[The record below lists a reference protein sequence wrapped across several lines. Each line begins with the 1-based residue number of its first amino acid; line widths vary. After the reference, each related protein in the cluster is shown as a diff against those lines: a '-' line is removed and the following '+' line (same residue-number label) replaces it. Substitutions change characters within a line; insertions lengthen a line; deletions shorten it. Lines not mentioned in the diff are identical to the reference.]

1 VNAIRVK
8 ICGITS
14 VADAQLAVKAGADAI
29 GLVFY
34 APSPRAVSI
43 AQAREIAASVGPFVT
58 VVGLFVDADEAF
70 VREVFANVALH
81 VLQFHGD
88 ESREYCE
95 QFQRPYMKAIRMRP
109 ELDVIQTI
117 TEYPGAA
124 AILLDAYR
132 PGVPGGTGETFDW
145 QRVPSRTSQHST
157 LQFSASQPIVLA
169 GGLTAENVALAVQST
184 HVYGVDV
191 SGGVESAPGK
201 KDPHKIEQFIHNAR
215 HA

>member
-1 VNAIRVK
+1 MNAIRVK

-14 VADAQLAVKAGADAI
+14 VADAQIAVKAGADAI

-43 AQAREIAASVGPFVT
+43 EQARVIATSVGPFVT
-58 VVGLFVDADEAF
+58 VVGLFVNADATV
-70 VREVFANVALH
+70 VREVLANVALH

-88 ESREYCE
+88 ESREFCE

-109 ELDVIQTI
+109 ELDVVQAIA
-117 TEYPGAA
+117 EYPGAA
-124 AILLDAYR
+124 AILLDAYC

-145 QRVPSRTSQHST
+145 QRIPTQ
-157 LQFSASQPIVLA
+157 SARPIVLA
-169 GGLTAENVALAVQST
+169 GGLTPENVALAIQST

-201 KDPHKIEQFIHNAR
+201 KDAQKVEQFIHNAK

>member
-14 VADAQLAVKAGADAI
+14 VADAQLAVTAGADAI

-34 APSPRAVSI
+34 ASSPRAVSI

-58 VVGLFVDADEAF
+58 VVGLFVDADDAF
-70 VREVFANVALH
+70 VRDVLANVALH

-88 ESREYCE
+88 ESRDFCE

-109 ELDVIQTI
+109 ELDVMQAVEHYTS
-117 TEYPGAA
+117 AA

-145 QRVPSRTSQHST
+145 QRVPAQM
-157 LQFSASQPIVLA
+157 AIPIVLA
-169 GGLTAENVALAVQST
+169 GGLTPENIALAVQST
-184 HVYGVDV
+184 QVYGVDV

-201 KDPHKIEQFIHNAR
+201 KDAHKIEQFILNAK

>member
-1 VNAIRVK
+1 MNAVRVK

-14 VADAQLAVKAGADAI
+14 VEDAQIAVKAGADAI

-43 AQAREIAASVGPFVT
+43 ETAREIAASVGPFVT
-58 VVGLFVDADEAF
+58 VVGLFVNAEEAYVRKVSAD
-70 VREVFANVALH
+70 VGLH

-88 ESREYCE
+88 ELREFCE

-109 ELDVIQTI
+109 ELDVKQAIS
-117 TEYPGAA
+117 EHPSAA

-145 QRVPSRTSQHST
+145 QRVPKKSGR
-157 LQFSASQPIVLA
+157 LIILA
-169 GGLTAENVALAVQST
+169 GGLTFMNVERAIRST

-191 SGGVESAPGK
+191 SGGVESSPGK
-201 KDPHKIEQFIHNAR
+201 KDMSKVKLFIRKAKNALVKVR
-215 HA
+215 GKVAL

>member
-14 VADAQLAVKAGADAI
+14 VADAQVAVKAGADAI

-34 APSPRAVSI
+34 TPSPRAVSI
-43 AQAREIAASVGPFVT
+43 EQAREIAASVGPFVT
-58 VVGLFVDADEAF
+58 VVGLFVNAEESY
-70 VREVFANVALH
+70 VHEVLANVALH
-81 VLQFHGD
+81 LLQFHGD

-95 QFQRPYMKAIRMRP
+95 QFQRAYMKAIRMRP
-109 ELDVIQTI
+109 ELDVVPTI
-117 TEYPGAA
+117 AEYPSAA

-145 QRVPSRTSQHST
+145 QRIPVLAER
-157 LQFSASQPIVLA
+157 PIVLA
-169 GGLTAENVALAVQST
+169 GGLTADNVVLAIQST

-201 KDPHKIEQFIHNAR
+201 KHAHKVEEFINNAR

>member
-1 VNAIRVK
+1 MK
-8 ICGITS
+8 ICGNTS

-43 AQAREIAASVGPFVT
+43 EQAREIAASVGPFVT
-58 VVGLFVDADEAF
+58 VVGLFVDADAVF
-70 VREVFANVALH
+70 VSEVLANVALH

-88 ESREYCE
+88 ESREFCE

-109 ELDVIQTI
+109 ELDVEQAIA
-117 TEYPGAA
+117 EYPSAA

-145 QRVPSRTSQHST
+145 QRVP
-157 LQFSASQPIVLA
+157 LQAARPIVLA
-169 GGLTAENVALAVQST
+169 GGLTPENIALAVQST
-184 HVYGVDV
+184 QVYGVDV
-191 SGGVESAPGK
+191 SGGVESSPGK
-201 KDPHKIEQFIHNAR
+201 KDAHKIEQFIHSAKHQLTSALQSN
-215 HA
+215 

>member
-1 VNAIRVK
+1 MNAIRVK

-14 VADAQLAVKAGADAI
+14 IADAQIAVKAGADAI

-34 APSPRAVSI
+34 ERSPRAVSVD
-43 AQAREIAASVGPFVT
+43 QARAIAASVGPFVT
-58 VVGLFVDADEAF
+58 VVGLFVDADKTF
-70 VREVFANVALH
+70 VQDVLANVALH

-109 ELDVIQTI
+109 ELDVEQAIN
-117 TEYPGAA
+117 EYPSAA

-145 QRVPSRTSQHST
+145 QRVPAQASR
-157 LQFSASQPIVLA
+157 PIVLA
-169 GGLTAENVALAVQST
+169 GGLTAENVALAIEST

-191 SGGVESAPGK
+191 SGGVESSPGK
-201 KDPHKIEQFIHNAR
+201 KDPQKIEQFIYNAKR
-215 HA
+215 A

>member
-1 VNAIRVK
+1 MNAIRVK

-14 VADAQLAVKAGADAI
+14 VADAQIAVKAGADAI

-43 AQAREIAASVGPFVT
+43 EQAREIAASVGPFVT
-58 VVGLFVDADEAF
+58 VVGLFVNAEESY
-70 VREVFANVALH
+70 VHEILANVALH
-81 VLQFHGD
+81 LLQFHGD

-109 ELDVIQTI
+109 ELDVVKAIG
-117 TEYPGAA
+117 EYPSSA

-132 PGVPGGTGETFDW
+132 PGIPGGTGETFDW
-145 QRVPSRTSQHST
+145 QRVPTQASR
-157 LQFSASQPIVLA
+157 PIVLA
-169 GGLTAENVALAVQST
+169 GGLTAENVALAIQST

-191 SGGVESAPGK
+191 SGGVESTPGK
-201 KDPHKIEQFIHNAR
+201 KDPQKVEQFIYNAR

>member
-1 VNAIRVK
+1 MNSIRVK

-14 VADAQLAVKAGADAI
+14 VADAQIAVKAGADAI

-43 AQAREIAASVGPFVT
+43 ELAREIASSVGPFVT
-58 VVGLFVDADEAF
+58 VVGLFVDAEESY
-70 VREVFANVALH
+70 VHEVLANVSLH
-81 VLQFHGD
+81 VLQFHGA
-88 ESREYCE
+88 ETREFCE

-109 ELDVIQTI
+109 ELDVVQAIR
-117 TEYPGAA
+117 EYPSASSV
-124 AILLDAYR
+124 LLDAYR

-145 QRVPSRTSQHST
+145 QRVPKQ
-157 LQFSASQPIVLA
+157 SARPIVLA
-169 GGLTAENVALAVQST
+169 GGLTAENVALAIQST

-201 KDPHKIEQFIHNAR
+201 KDPKRVEQFIQNAR
-215 HA
+215 RA

>member
-1 VNAIRVK
+1 MNAIRVK

-14 VADAQLAVKAGADAI
+14 IADAQVAVKAGADAI

-34 APSPRAVSI
+34 ERSPRAVSI
-43 AQAREIAASVGPFVT
+43 EQAYAIAASVGPFVT
-58 VVGLFVDADEAF
+58 VVGLFVDADKTLVQNVLAK
-70 VREVFANVALH
+70 VALH

-109 ELDVIQTI
+109 ELDVMQAINHF
-117 TEYPGAA
+117 PGAS

-145 QRVPSRTSQHST
+145 QRVPSQLSR
-157 LQFSASQPIVLA
+157 PIVLA
-169 GGLTAENVALAVQST
+169 GGLTAENVALAIQST

-201 KDPHKIEQFIHNAR
+201 KDPQKVEQFIHNAK